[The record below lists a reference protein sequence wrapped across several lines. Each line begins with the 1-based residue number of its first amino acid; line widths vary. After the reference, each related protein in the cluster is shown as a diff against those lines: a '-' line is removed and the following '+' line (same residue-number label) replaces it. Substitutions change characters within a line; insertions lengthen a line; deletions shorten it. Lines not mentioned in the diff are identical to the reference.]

1 MRGSASWDLQLA
13 MKLPKSSVERV
24 GRALQ
29 RAELGDPRRKK
40 RLTKAVSRL
49 ARKPRASLP
58 EAMESE
64 SELEGIYRFA
74 NNAAI
79 EPQELFS
86 ALAGAAAE
94 RARVAGEVL
103 VIHDTTSCTFE
114 HADPAE
120 VGYLSTGKAGFYAH
134 CSLVVESGAWRRPL
148 GVVHLEV
155 ISRKQLSKRGRKSK
169 ASGLQTS
176 RWTDRESERW
186 SRAVDASAELLAG
199 CRSVCHIADR
209 EGDSYALLASMLGN
223 GHTFV
228 VRVNHDR
235 KVGDPEDLAEQWL
248 PIKER
253 VRRLDG
259 IFEREIPLSERKRS
273 SAPRANK
280 ARPVRNARLAQL
292 SFAATG
298 VVVKRPGH
306 LGASFPKTLTLNV
319 VHVIERSPPTGEA
332 AVEWLLFTTL
342 PVDSEKQVATVVDNY
357 RARWTI
363 EEFNKALKTGC
374 AYESREFETL
384 HALLMVLAMSLPI
397 ACELLWLRSRA
408 RDAPDAPAIEVI
420 TPQQLKIL
428 RLMGSRQ
435 IPPKPTVRDALWAV
449 AGLGGHLKRNGDPG
463 WLVLHRG
470 MQTLLSYEAGFEAG
484 LQASGKA

>member
-1 MRGSASWDLQLA
+1 

-24 GRALQ
+24 GQALQ

-40 RLTKAVSRL
+40 RLTKTVARL

-58 EAMESE
+58 EAMQSE
-64 SELEGIYRFA
+64 SDLEGAYRLA

-79 EPQELFS
+79 EPQQLFD
-86 ALAGAAAE
+86 ALAEAAAE
-94 RARVAGEVL
+94 RARVAGDVL

-114 HADPAE
+114 HADPEE
-120 VGYLSTGKAGFYAH
+120 VGYLSTGKAGFYPH
-134 CSLVVESGAWRRPL
+134 CSLVVEGNAWRRPL
-148 GVVHLEV
+148 GVVHLE
-155 ISRKQLSKRGRKSK
+155 IM
-169 ASGLQTS
+169 ASGLETA
-176 RWTDRESERW
+176 RWKDRESARW
-186 SRAVDASAELLAG
+186 GRSIEISAERLAA

-209 EGDSYALLASMLGN
+209 EGDSYALLASMVGK
-223 GHTFV
+223 GQSFV
-228 VRVNHDR
+228 IRVNHDR
-235 KVGDPEDLAEQWL
+235 RVGDPEDLAEQWL

-253 VRRLDG
+253 VRSLEG
-259 IFEREIPLSERKRS
+259 IFEREVPLSERKRS
-273 SAPRANK
+273 SAPRASK
-280 ARPVRNARLAQL
+280 GRPVRNARLAQL
-292 SFAATG
+292 SFSATA

-306 LGASFPKTLTLNV
+306 LGASIPKTLTLNV
-319 VHVIERSPPTGEA
+319 VHVIEPCPPIGEP

-342 PVDSEKQVATVVDNY
+342 PVASEKHVATVVDNY

-374 AYESREFETL
+374 AYENREFETL
-384 HALLMVLAMSLPI
+384 HALLMILAMSLPI

-408 RDAPDAPAIEVI
+408 RHDPDAPANEVV
-420 TPQQLKIL
+420 TSQQLKIL
-428 RLMGSRQ
+428 RLMGSRR
-435 IPPKPTVRDALWAV
+435 IPPKPTARDALWAV
-449 AGLGGHLKRNGDPG
+449 AGLGGHLKRNGEPG

>member
-1 MRGSASWDLQLA
+1 
-13 MKLPKSSVERV
+13 MKLPKGSVERV

-29 RAELGDPRRKK
+29 RAELGDPRRTK
-40 RLTKAVSRL
+40 RLTKTVALL

-58 EAMESE
+58 EAMQSE
-64 SELEGIYRFA
+64 SELEGAYRLA
-74 NNAAI
+74 NNTAI
-79 EPQELFS
+79 EPHQLFD
-86 ALAGAAAE
+86 ALAESAAE
-94 RARVAGEVL
+94 RARVAGDVL

-114 HADPAE
+114 HADPVE
-120 VGYLSTGKAGFYAH
+120 IGYLSTGKAGFYAH
-134 CSLVVESGAWRRPL
+134 CSLVIEANAWRRPL
-148 GVVHLEV
+148 GVVHLEI
-155 ISRKQLSKRGRKSK
+155 ISRKQHSKRGRKNK
-169 ASGLQTS
+169 ASGLETS
-176 RWTDRESERW
+176 RWKDRESARW
-186 SRAVDASAELLAG
+186 SRGIESSAELLTT
-199 CRSVCHIADR
+199 CRRVCHIADR
-209 EGDSYALLASMLGN
+209 EGDSYALLASMAGK
-223 GHTFV
+223 GHSFV

-253 VRRLDG
+253 VRSLEG
-259 IFEREIPLSERKRS
+259 IFEREVPLSERKRS

-280 ARPVRNARLAQL
+280 GRPVRNARLAQL
-292 SFAATG
+292 SFSATA

-306 LGASFPKTLTLNV
+306 LGASVPKTLTLNV
-319 VHVIERSPPTGEA
+319 VHVIEPCPPTGEP

-342 PVDSEKQVATVVDNY
+342 PVHSEKQVATVVDNY

-384 HALLMVLAMSLPI
+384 HALLMILAMSLPI

-408 RDAPDAPAIEVI
+408 RDDPDAPATEVV
-420 TPQQLKIL
+420 TSQQLKIL
-428 RLMGSRQ
+428 RLLGSRRL
-435 IPPKPTVRDALWAV
+435 PPKPTARDALWSI
-449 AGLGGHLKRNGDPG
+449 AGLGGHLKRNGEPG

-484 LQASGKA
+484 LQASAKG